1 MVEQPIYIKLLSW
14 FTGLIPAIIGS
25 AISLRLASEN
35 VSFPQRVMAFFIG
48 IAIAH
53 YVGWAIIEAFTIQPE
68 SFLSSCILFVVG
80 IFGVTTVSEISK
92 QLPELIRGFFA
103 KVMEFIK

>member
-1 MVEQPIYIKLLSW
+1 MVDQPIYIKLVAW

-25 AISLRLASEN
+25 AISLKLADEHI
-35 VSFPQRVMAFFIG
+35 SFPQRVFAFFIG

-53 YVGWAIIEAFTIQPE
+53 YIGWGLIEWFKIPVE
-68 SFLSSCILFVVG
+68 SILSSSILFVVG

-92 QLPELIRGFFA
+92 QLPELIRRFFT
-103 KVMEFIK
+103 KVMELIK

>member
-1 MVEQPIYIKLLSW
+1 MVEQPIYLKLIAW
-14 FTGLIPAIIGS
+14 FSGLIPAIIGS
-25 AISLRLASEN
+25 VISLKLANEN
-35 VSFPQRVMAFFIG
+35 ISFPQRVFSFLIG

-53 YVGWAIIEAFTIQPE
+53 YIGWGVIEWFSIPPE
-68 SFLSSCILFVVG
+68 SFLSSSILFVVG

-103 KVMEFIK
+103 KVLELIK

>member
-1 MVEQPIYIKLLSW
+1 MVEQPLYIKLAAW
-14 FTGLIPAIIGS
+14 FAGLIPAIIGS
-25 AISLRLASEN
+25 AISLKLANEN
-35 VSFPQRVMAFFIG
+35 ISFPQRVFAFFIG

-53 YVGWAIIEAFTIQPE
+53 YIGWGIIEYFKISPE
-68 SFLSSCILFVVG
+68 SFLSSSILFVVG

>member
-1 MVEQPIYIKLLSW
+1 MVEQPLYIKLITW
-14 FTGLIPAIIGS
+14 FSSLIPAIIGS
-25 AISLRLASEN
+25 AISLKLADEN
-35 VSFPQRVMAFFIG
+35 ISFPQRVFAFFIG

-53 YVGWAIIEAFTIQPE
+53 YVGWAIIEAFKILPE